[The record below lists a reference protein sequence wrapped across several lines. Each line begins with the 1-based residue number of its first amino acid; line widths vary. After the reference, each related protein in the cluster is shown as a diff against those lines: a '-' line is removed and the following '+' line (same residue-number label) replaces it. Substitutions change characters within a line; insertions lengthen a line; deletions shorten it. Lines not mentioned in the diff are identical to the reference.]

1 MYKHIFD
8 PSILRSYDIRGIF
21 QKTLNPLDAW
31 MLGFFFGNNIRQHR
45 TIKKKPLIIIG
56 MDGRLSSPVLEEH
69 LNEGLQKAGCDVYRI
84 GIGPTPMLYF
94 ASQYFS
100 ADGAIQVTG
109 SHNPK
114 NHNGFKIVSNQNS
127 FFGND
132 ILKLGQL
139 AQEGVDKTFNGSSK
153 QVKVNH
159 EYVKKIIKP
168 ILQNKE
174 RLSGKT
180 IVWDCGNGAAGPTIN
195 EIVKKLPGNHIV
207 LFSEVDGNFPNH
219 HPDPTDPST
228 LKLLSKKMK
237 EVNAD
242 LGIGFDG
249 DGDRLGILDKQYR
262 PIPGDLLTA
271 FLSKSLIKN
280 SKKTIILDI
289 KSSQVACDQIIKNG
303 FKVEIWK
310 TGHSHIKK
318 RMKEISSPLAGEMSG
333 HIFFSEDYFGYDD
346 ALFASIKLLEL
357 ITQGHQLEKFISDL
371 PITFPSPEIK
381 VNCSDSIKFN
391 VVQKIL
397 KKTLEDYLPD
407 SIIQLDG
414 VRAKNENGWWL
425 IRASNTEAKLVIRV
439 EGKSE
444 NSKNLLLTEVQ
455 VRLKE
460 AGLTWEINK

>member
-21 QKTLNPLDAW
+21 EETLNPLDAW
-31 MLGFFFGNNIRQHR
+31 MLGFFFGTNIRQNK
-45 TIKKKPLIIIG
+45 TNKKNPLIIIG
-56 MDGRLSSPVLEEH
+56 MDGRLSSPVLEDN
-69 LNEGLQKAGCDVYRI
+69 LNKGLQKAGCDVYRI